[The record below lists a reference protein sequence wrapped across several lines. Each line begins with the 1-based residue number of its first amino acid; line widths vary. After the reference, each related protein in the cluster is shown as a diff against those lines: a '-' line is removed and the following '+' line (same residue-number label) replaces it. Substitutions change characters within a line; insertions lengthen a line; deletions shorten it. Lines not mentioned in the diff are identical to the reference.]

1 MTRPSFIRVL
11 FFVAIVAAATTIPT
25 ARAGDAPQWMHNVV
39 NAPLP
44 PHDDKTDSILLYSED
59 VTSVQPDGKIRSIE
73 RRAYKI
79 LRPGGRDRGIVV
91 AYFDSN
97 TKITGMHGWCIPQQG
112 KDYEVKEKDAME
124 IALAGVDFSELITD
138 QKDKMIRIPAADP
151 GNVVGWEISTEERP
165 YILQDRW
172 WFQRAVPVVE
182 AHYTLQLPSGWEYK
196 ATWLNHPEVQPTS
209 AGGNSWEW
217 IVKNVPGIRPERD
230 MPPTRALAGQLV
242 INLIPASGV
251 QAAKGLTWDDIGKW
265 EKTIAADR
273 SQASPEIKQKVAQ
286 LTASAATPLAKMQAL
301 ASFVQSD
308 IRYVAIELGIGGWQ
322 PHPAGDIFVHH
333 YGDCKD
339 KATLMSAMLKEIG
352 VDSYPLVIN
361 TERGGVGPDT
371 PPTPFIFDHMILA
384 IKLPQ
389 GLEDISLEAIVQNPK
404 LGRLLIFDPTDDLT
418 PFGHL
423 RGELQENYGL
433 LVTPDTGELLQVP
446 KLPLRTNGVNRVAR
460 LTLDAAGNLQGDV
473 HEIRRGDFAAHQRE
487 RWRAST
493 KDTDRIKPIESLLAS
508 SLASFRVTKAT
519 VTNLNDTALPFVE
532 DYSIVVPN
540 YAKPVGN
547 LLLVRPRLVGEK
559 SSDLLETKEPRK
571 YPVEFDGIQGD
582 VDTFEFTIPAG
593 FVVDE
598 LPPPVDID
606 YSFASYHSKTEVSG
620 NVLKYSRNFELK
632 DLTVPVDQ
640 LDQLK
645 KFYRLVAG
653 DERNTAV
660 LKPAGS

>member
-1 MTRPSFIRVL
+1 
-11 FFVAIVAAATTIPT
+11 
-25 ARAGDAPQWMHNVV
+25 
-39 NAPLP
+39 
-44 PHDDKTDSILLYSED
+44 
-59 VTSVQPDGKIRSIE
+59 
-73 RRAYKI
+73 
-79 LRPGGRDRGIVV
+79 
-91 AYFDSN
+91 
-97 TKITGMHGWCIPQQG
+97 
-112 KDYEVKEKDAME
+112 
-124 IALAGVDFSELITD
+124 
-138 QKDKMIRIPAADP
+138 
-151 GNVVGWEISTEERP
+151 
-165 YILQDRW
+165 
-172 WFQRAVPVVE
+172 
-182 AHYTLQLPSGWEYK
+182 
-196 ATWLNHPEVQPTS
+196 
-209 AGGNSWEW
+209 
-217 IVKNVPGIRPERD
+217 
-230 MPPTRALAGQLV
+230 
-242 INLIPASGV
+242 
-251 QAAKGLTWDDIGKW
+251 
-265 EKTIAADR
+265 
-273 SQASPEIKQKVAQ
+273 
-286 LTASAATPLAKMQAL
+286 
-301 ASFVQSD
+301 
-308 IRYVAIELGIGGWQ
+308 
-322 PHPAGDIFVHH
+322 
-333 YGDCKD
+333 
-339 KATLMSAMLKEIG
+339 
-352 VDSYPLVIN
+352 
-361 TERGGVGPDT
+361 
-371 PPTPFIFDHMILA
+371 MILA

-446 KLPLRTNGVNRVAR
+446 KLPLRTNGVNRVAK

-473 HEIRRGDFAAHQRE
+473 HEIRRGDFAAHQRAH
-487 RWRAST
+487 WRAST

-519 VTNLNDTALPFVE
+519 VTNLNETALPFVE

-571 YPVEFDGIQGD
+571 YAVEFDGVQGD

-593 FVVDE
+593 YVVDE

-606 YSFASYHSKTEVSG
+606 YAFASYHSKTEVSG

>member
-1 MTRPSFIRVL
+1 MKPSIQIRAL
-11 FFVAIVAAATTIPT
+11 LCAIAVAAIATP
-25 ARAGDAPQWMHNVV
+25 AVRAGDAPQWMHNVV

-44 PHDDKTDSILLYSED
+44 PHDEKTDSILLYSED
-59 VTSVQPDGKIRSIE
+59 VTSVQPDGKIKSIE

-182 AHYTLQLPSGWEYK
+182 AHYTLQLPAGWEYK

-209 AGGNSWEW
+209 SGGNSWEW
-217 IVKNVPGIRPERD
+217 VVKDVPGIRPERD

-242 INLIPASGV
+242 INLLPASGV

-322 PHPAGDIFVHH
+322 PHPASDIFVHH

-361 TERGGVGPDT
+361 TERGGVGPNT

-389 GLEDISLEAIVQNPK
+389 GVEDVSLEAIVQNPK

-433 LVTPDTGELLQVP
+433 LVAPDTGELLQVP

-473 HEIRRGDFAAHQRE
+473 HEIRRGDFAAHQRGQ
-487 RWRAST
+487 WRAST

-519 VTNLNDTALPFVE
+519 VTNLNDVALPFVE

-593 FVVDE
+593 YVVDE

-606 YSFASYHSKTEVSG
+606 YAFASYHSKTEVSG